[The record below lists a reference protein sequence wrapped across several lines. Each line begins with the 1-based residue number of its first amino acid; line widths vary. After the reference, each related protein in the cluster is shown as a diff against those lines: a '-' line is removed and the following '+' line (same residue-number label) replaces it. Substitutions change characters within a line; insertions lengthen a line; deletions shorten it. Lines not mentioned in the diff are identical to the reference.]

1 MKENLI
7 EKISEEKIYPIIRCK
22 DAQCAIDQANA
33 LIDGG
38 IKLLEINVENSSL
51 YEAINV
57 ISKQATVSAGGVIT
71 ANQATM
77 AIEAGAT
84 IISSPIFQM
93 NMVRISKD
101 KQIPFIASTTTA
113 NEAYNAWKTRVPI
126 IKIYPAKALGGV
138 LYVEDLLRPM
148 PFLNIMPSGNITL
161 DEVVDYINAG
171 AVAVGV
177 GRSFYQ
183 DSTLSEITKKAKEI
197 TAKLKDL
204 PN

>member
-1 MKENLI
+1 MKEKLI

-22 DAQCAIDQANA
+22 DAKCAIDQANA
-33 LIDGG
+33 LIEGG

-57 ISKQATVSAGGVIT
+57 ISKQVTVSAGGIIT

-113 NEAYNAWKTRVPI
+113 NEAYNAWKTRVPV

-161 DEVVDYINAG
+161 SEVVDYLKAG